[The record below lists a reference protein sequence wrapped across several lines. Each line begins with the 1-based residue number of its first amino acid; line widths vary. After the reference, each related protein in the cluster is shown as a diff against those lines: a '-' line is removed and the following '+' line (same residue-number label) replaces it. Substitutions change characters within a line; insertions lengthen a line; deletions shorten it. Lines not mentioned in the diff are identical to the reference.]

1 MKYELYKAGQPVAM
15 PVTGYA
21 SGDSFKVGELCGMV
35 VSDSEGGQ
43 TAVTIDGCHG
53 FKKGGASFS
62 IGDAI
67 DLTDKGDAAA
77 AGGAGDAIVMRDAAA
92 GDTIVYAKLR

>member
-21 SGDSFKVGELCGMV
+21 SGDSFKVGSLCGMV

-43 TAVTIDGCHG
+43 TAVAIDGCHG
-53 FKKGGASFS
+53 FKKGGDTFA

-67 DLTDKGDAAA
+67 DLSDKGDAAA

-92 GDTIVYAKLR
+92 GDAIVYAKLR